1 MLPGLARV
9 GGFVD
14 AVADGE
20 IGAAQA
26 FSAADV
32 DDIWIRGRDGE
43 GSDGAG
49 GLSVIRLIIEDGI
62 PGAAGV
68 GRLPDSAVV
77 GRHVEDVGLGGNA
90 GDGDGASAAKGA
102 DGAPAEI
109 LEHSGIVGLGGERE
123 RNEQEAELGEQNA
136 KPRKTVVHG

>member
-1 MLPGLARV
+1 LTQMLPGLARV

-43 GSDGAG
+43 APM
-49 GLSVIRLIIEDGI
+49 E
-62 PGAAGV
+62 PV
-68 GRLPDSAVV
+68 G
-77 GRHVEDVGLGGNA
+77 
-90 GDGDGASAAKGA
+90 
-102 DGAPAEI
+102 
-109 LEHSGIVGLGGERE
+109 
-123 RNEQEAELGEQNA
+123 
-136 KPRKTVVHG
+136 